1 MVAIFLFK
9 LRTELSGHSNCS
21 WLYMPPPFGD
31 KYCYGLLLHLLYI
44 KASAWLQYG
53 INRVKTEQYAPSS
66 YMRVQK

>member
-9 LRTELSGHSNCS
+9 LRTELSRHSNCS

-31 KYCYGLLLHLLYI
+31 KYCYRLLLHLLCI
-44 KASAWLQYG
+44 KVSAWLQYG
-53 INRVKTEQYAPSS
+53 INRVKTKQYAPSS

>member
-9 LRTELSGHSNCS
+9 LRTELSRHSNCS

-31 KYCYGLLLHLLYI
+31 KCCYGLLLHLLCI

-53 INRVKTEQYAPSS
+53 INRVKIEQ
-66 YMRVQK
+66 